1 MEAVD
6 EAMQPVPDGTLSAT
20 VLLTVLANEVQPF
33 IRYDLGDCIRFDDD
47 SCPCGSPFRSFQV
60 KGRQAT
66 LVRVGEVTL
75 SPLGFDLEHEGA
87 RRIQLVQ
94 TSDKEF
100 EVRIQLVD
108 QTTATMAGFALTN
121 PILGGTDVAGQVAK
135 QRSWIIIGV
144 ILEITNALASA
155 GIAMALFPI
164 IWRYTQGLAVTYL
177 RLRVIEAGLGVVA
190 VTGLLILLSPK
201 NGVVGVTI
209 HDSAFLLVLTLFSVG
224 TLVLYPVLMSV
235 WGLIGGMML
244 LLSCMLILFGW
255 IDSGSKIDTLLSLPI
270 WLNEMA
276 LAIWLLLWGV
286 DLSLAPK
293 SSQEADDSV

>member
-1 MEAVD
+1 MSTYRTESVA
-6 EAMQPVPDGTLSAT
+6 AGILFIAAT
-20 VLLTVLANEVQPF
+20 A
-33 IRYDLGDCIRFDDD
+33 
-47 SCPCGSPFRSFQV
+47 
-60 KGRQAT
+60 
-66 LVRVGEVTL
+66 
-75 SPLGFDLEHEGA
+75 
-87 RRIQLVQ
+87 
-94 TSDKEF
+94 
-100 EVRIQLVD
+100 
-108 QTTATMAGFALTN
+108 ATMAGFALTD

-135 QRSWIIIGV
+135 QRSWIIVGV

-177 RLRVIEAGLGVVA
+177 GLRVIEAGLGVVA
-190 VTGLLILLSPK
+190 ATGLLILFSPE

-224 TLVLYPVLMSV
+224 TLVLYPVLFSYRLVPVILSV

-255 IDSGSKIDTLLSLPI
+255 INSGSTIDTLLSLPI

-276 LAIWLLLWGV
+276 LAIWLLLRGV

-293 SSQEADDSV
+293 SSQEAYDSF